1 MLRFQGFLG
10 SLKLFQNYPIH
21 YRLIV
26 MHAITHKAGHW
37 RACITFF
44 DLALIHDSLENHY
57 RLTMKLALDFKM
69 PISEVEDMMP
79 FEREVYVAL
88 INEKI
93 EREKDAAT

>member
-1 MLRFQGFLG
+1 
-10 SLKLFQNYPIH
+10 
-21 YRLIV
+21 
-26 MHAITHKAGHW
+26 
-37 RACITFF
+37 
-44 DLALIHDSLENHY
+44 
-57 RLTMKLALDFKM
+57 MKLALDFKM